1 MRHLSC
7 PACQTSN
14 TLDSKFCRSCGVELP
29 DDARLALKAENAQ
42 LLQDG
47 QRLLVLNRG
56 EEARKVAESILE
68 LEPENA
74 DALALLGDAYER
86 DGLLQD
92 ALATYERV
100 VELRPDSP
108 LDRIR
113 AAQIGKTL
121 AARQLAV
128 EAPRERRNLVGAAAM
143 AIVLLFSVGAALTI
157 AGRPASTETPAETT
171 PEATGPTAFRS
182 VAPVPTGPETPAA
195 GQNLNPTPGSSGLVA
210 SNAPTTDA
218 SVIQGPLGGRATP
231 SNDPGYAPLSPNM
244 PMNVAPS
251 AGQPTAPVTQPQ
263 PEAPAATANPQPAQ
277 GNGAPAEAAAQDDP
291 GTIEIRVHPGGRQA
305 GNNPGSE
312 QPASGSVDSLI
323 RQARDLYA
331 QGKFTEAARLY
342 ETALQRGA
350 SRGSTNQRLAQC
362 YEKLGRRADAVAAYQ
377 RAIAAYESQINSGQG
392 SARIQAALETCRA
405 ALRALGA

>member
-14 TLDSKFCRSCGVELP
+14 ALDSLFCRACGTALP
-29 DDARLALKAENAQ
+29 DDIRQALKAENMQ

-68 LEPENA
+68 VEPENA
-74 DALALLGDAYER
+74 DAMALLGDAYER
-86 DGLLQD
+86 DGMLED

-143 AIVLLFSVGAALTI
+143 AILLLFSVGAALTI
-157 AGRPASTETPAETT
+157 ASRPAAQETPSNTT
-171 PEATGPTAFRS
+171 PETTGPTAFRS
-182 VAPVPTGPETPAA
+182 VAPVPTGPETTAAPQAQTPA
-195 GQNLNPTPGSSGLVA
+195 PGTSGLVA
-210 SNAPTTDA
+210 SNTPNPPSAA
-218 SVIQGPLGGRATP
+218 IQGPLGGRSTP
-231 SNDPGYAPLSPNM
+231 TNDPGYAPLSPNM
-244 PMNVAPS
+244 PVNVSPS
-251 AGQPTAPVTQPQ
+251 GAQPTAPVTQPQ
-263 PEAPAATANPQPAQ
+263 PEIPAPSNTTAES
-277 GNGAPAEAAAQDDP
+277 GGTPAEAAAQDDP
-291 GTIEIRVHPGGRQA
+291 GSIEIRVHPGARPA

-312 QPASGSVDSLI
+312 QPASGSVDNLI
-323 RQARDLYA
+323 RQARDLYT
-331 QGKFTEAARLY
+331 QGKFSDAARLY

-350 SRGSTNQRLAQC
+350 SKGSTNQRLAQC

-377 RAIAAYESQINSGQG
+377 RAIAAYESQINAGQG

>member
-1 MRHLSC
+1 M
-7 PACQTSN
+7 
-14 TLDSKFCRSCGVELP
+14 LDSKFCRSCGVELP
-29 DDARLALKAENAQ
+29 DDARQALKVENAQ

-68 LEPENA
+68 LEPESA

-86 DGLLQD
+86 DGMLED

-128 EAPRERRNLVGAAAM
+128 EAPRERRNLVGAAGM
-143 AIVLLFSVGAALTI
+143 AILLLFSVGTALSI
-157 AGRPASTETPAETT
+157 ASRPAGSEPT
-171 PEATGPTAFRS
+171 PELKPEVAGPTAFRS
-182 VAPVPTGPETPAA
+182 VAPVPTGPETEATPQAQTPA
-195 GQNLNPTPGSSGLVA
+195 PGSSGLVA
-210 SNAPTTDA
+210 GNAPA
-218 SVIQGPLGGRATP
+218 PPAAAIQGPLGGRTTP

-244 PMNVAPS
+244 PMNVSPS
-251 AGQPTAPVTQPQ
+251 GAQTAPVTQPQ
-263 PEAPAATANPQPAQ
+263 PDLTMPPAVNPAPES
-277 GNGAPAEAAAQDDP
+277 GGAGAEVAAQEDP
-291 GTIEIRVHPGGRQA
+291 GSIEIRVHPGGRQA

-323 RQARDLYA
+323 RQARDLYT
-331 QGKFTEAARLY
+331 QGKFSEAARLY

-362 YEKLGRRADAVAAYQ
+362 YEKLGRRADAIAAYQ
-377 RAIAAYESQINSGQG
+377 RAIAAYESQVNAGQG

-405 ALRALGA
+405 AVRALGA